1 MSKKRKKSGERKEK
15 MFDIKGAERQLG
27 YMKTK
32 YDIKYGSN
40 KQTPQEYKKLALD
53 ITSRKEQQTGEEY
66 KIKKLQKKI
75 TSEKIKRAIKI
86 KKLQKKITSEKIKRA
101 IKPIAQVG
109 TAIKK
114 GIDKISKYA
123 GQKAISRGIIRKN
136 QMVVKIPNQQPAPY
150 VPIYFKQELEE
161 ARKSMF
167 FQ

>member
-75 TSEKIKRAIKI
+75 TSEKIKRAIK
-86 KKLQKKITSEKIKRA
+86 
-101 IKPIAQVG
+101 PIAQVG

-136 QMVVKIPNQQPAPY
+136 QMVVKIQNQQPAPY